1 MASSKLALKA
11 ELKAADSLAQEAY
24 DWLVTAITTFKIPTN
39 SQISENKLAT
49 ELGFSRTPVR
59 EALMKL
65 ETEGLVTRGESGRF
79 TVAMLTKKDVDE
91 AMDLL
96 LMLDTYMYK
105 KAAENITKEI
115 ATELRNA
122 AKAMFDSAKN
132 KDRESWSL
140 HDLKY
145 HELIMSIA
153 KNEMVSEVSRV
164 TRRRIQ
170 RFWARSAS
178 GAKDLATCSQEHVD
192 IAKAIIEKD
201 LKAIEK
207 AVAEHINHLRAN
219 MHEIVS
225 SMEALFGRPA

>member
-1 MASSKLALKA
+1 MASSKVAVKS
-11 ELKAADSLAQEAY
+11 ESKVSDSLAQEAY
-24 DWLVTAITTFKIPTN
+24 DWLVAAITTFKIPTN
-39 SQISENKLAT
+39 SQISENKLAS

-79 TVAMLTKKDVDE
+79 TVAMLTRRDVDE

-105 KAAENITKEI
+105 KAAENINKEVSDS
-115 ATELRNA
+115 LRNA
-122 AKAMFDSAKN
+122 AKSMSDAAKN
-132 KDRESWSL
+132 KDRESWST
-140 HDLKY
+140 HDLLY
-145 HELIMSIA
+145 HEAIMSVA
-153 KNEMVSEVSRV
+153 NNEMVAEVSRV

-178 GAKDLATCSQEHVD
+178 GAKDLATCSQEHID
-192 IAKAIIEKD
+192 IAKAIIEND

-207 AVAEHINHLRAN
+207 AVEEHINHLRTN
-219 MHEIVS
+219 MHEIVA
-225 SMEALFGRPA
+225 SMEALFGRSA

>member
-1 MASSKLALKA
+1 MANNKVAVKP
-11 ELKAADSLAQEAY
+11 ELKNQDSLSQEAY

-39 SQISENKLAT
+39 SQISENKLAS

-79 TVAMLTKKDVDE
+79 TVAMLTRRDVDD

-96 LMLDTYMYK
+96 HMLDTYIYK
-105 KAAENITKEI
+105 KAASNLDK
-115 ATELRNA
+115 ATANNLRNS
-122 AKAMFDSAKN
+122 AKLMSDAAKN
-132 KDRESWSL
+132 KDRETWSI
-140 HDLKY
+140 HDLSF
-145 HELIMSIA
+145 HDAVMSA
-153 KNEMVSEVSRV
+153 ADNEMVAEVSTV

-178 GAKDLATCSQEHVD
+178 GAKDLITCSQEHLD
-192 IAKAIIEKD
+192 IAKAIIEND
-201 LKAIEK
+201 VKAIEK
-207 AVAEHINHLRAN
+207 AVDEHIDHLRAN

-225 SMEALFGRPA
+225 SMEALFGRAV